1 VLTLVLFGTMLLLFA
16 LGLPVAFSMGLA
28 AVAALEVMPRATF
41 EVIAQRMFYGLD
53 SFLILSVPLFLLLG
67 ELMESAKIT
76 HRLVAFAAALVG
88 RLRGGLG
95 HISIVT
101 NMVMSGISGSGT
113 ADAAASGSV
122 LIPAMTRS
130 GYPVPFSAALVGAAA
145 TVGPIIPPSII
156 MVIYA
161 SIANVSIGRMFL
173 GGIVPGV
180 LMGGSLMV
188 LTAFL
193 ARRKGFP
200 RGERL
205 DGRARIEAVRR
216 ALLVLLAPV
225 IVIVGIVG
233 GVFTATE
240 SAGVACL
247 YALILG
253 LIVYRTVKL
262 GDLPDIL
269 QRTALTS
276 GRVMFVFATASI
288 FSWILARGG
297 VPAQIGELPLIGDA
311 TRPWLMLLALNVL
324 LLVLGALMDS
334 LAILL
339 IITPIILP
347 IAVKAG
353 IDPVHLGV
361 LMSVNLSIGLVTPP
375 VGSIMFVLCGITRCS
390 IAEFSREIGIFVAVL
405 IVPLILT
412 TYVPQFV
419 LFIPNLLMGAR

>member
-1 VLTLVLFGTMLLLFA
+1 MLTLVLFGTMLLLFA

-28 AVAALEVMPRATF
+28 AVAALQVMPRATF
-41 EVIAQRMFYGLD
+41 EVVAQRMFYGLD

-130 GYPVPFSAALVGAAA
+130 GYPVAFSAALVGAAA

-173 GGIVPGV
+173 GGIVPGL
-180 LMGGSLMV
+180 LMGGSLMA
-188 LTAFL
+188 LTAVL
-193 ARRKGFP
+193 ARRNDFP

-205 DGRARIEAVRR
+205 DGRARIEALRR
-216 ALLVLLAPV
+216 ALLVLMAPV
-225 IVIVGIVG
+225 IVIIGIVG

-240 SAGVACL
+240 SAGIACL

-253 LIVYRTVKL
+253 LVVYRTVKL

-297 VPAQIGELPLIGDA
+297 VPAQIGELPLIGD
-311 TRPWLMLLALNVL
+311 TSHPWLMLMALNVL

-347 IAVKAG
+347 LAAKAG

-361 LMSVNLSIGLVTPP
+361 LMSVNLSIGLITPP
-375 VGSIMFVLCGITRCS
+375 VGSIMFVLCGLTRCS
-390 IAEFSREIGIFVAVL
+390 IAEFSREIGVFVAVL
-405 IVPLILT
+405 IVPLMLT
-412 TYVPQFV
+412 TYVPALV
-419 LFIPNLLMGAR
+419 LFLPDLLMGAR

>member
-1 VLTLVLFGTMLLLFA
+1 MLTLVLFGTMLLLFA

-28 AVAALEVMPRATF
+28 AVAALGVMPRAMF

-76 HRLVAFAAALVG
+76 HRLVDFASALVG

-95 HISIVT
+95 HVSIVT

-173 GGIVPGV
+173 GGIVPGL
-180 LMGGSLMV
+180 LMGGALMA

-193 ARRKGFP
+193 ARRKDFP

-205 DGRARIEAVRR
+205 NGRARIEAVRR

-225 IVIVGIVG
+225 IVIVGSVG

-247 YALILG
+247 YALMLG
-253 LIVYRTVKL
+253 LLVYRTVKL
-262 GDLPDIL
+262 ADIPDIL

-297 VPAQIGELPLIGDA
+297 VPAQIGELPLIGD
-311 TRPWLMLLALNVL
+311 TSRPWLMLIALNVL

-339 IITPIILP
+339 IMTPIILP
-347 IAVKAG
+347 LAITAG

-361 LMSVNLSIGLVTPP
+361 LMTVNLSIGLVTPP
-375 VGSIMFVLCGITRCS
+375 VGSIMFVLCGLTRCS
-390 IAEFSREIGIFVAVL
+390 IADFSREIGIFVAVL
-405 IVPLILT
+405 IVPLLLT

-419 LFIPNLLMGAR
+419 LFLPDLLMGVR

>member
-1 VLTLVLFGTMLLLFA
+1 VLSLVLFGTMLLLFA

-28 AVAALEVMPRATF
+28 AAAALGVMPRATF

-53 SFLILSVPLFLLLG
+53 SFLILSVPLFVLLG

-76 HRLVAFAAALVG
+76 HRLVDFAAALVG

-113 ADAAASGSV
+113 ADAAATGSV
-122 LIPAMTRS
+122 LIPAMTRA
-130 GYPVPFSAALVGAAA
+130 GYPVAFSAALVGASA
-145 TVGPIIPPSII
+145 TIGPIIPPSII

-173 GGIVPGV
+173 GGVVPGL
-180 LMGGSLMV
+180 LMGGALMV
-188 LTAFL
+188 LTAYL
-193 ARRKGFP
+193 ARRNDFP
-200 RGERL
+200 RGVSL
-205 DGRARIEAVRR
+205 AGRARVEAVRR
-216 ALLVLLAPV
+216 AVLVLMAPV

-253 LIVYRTVKL
+253 LVVYRTVKP

-269 QRTALTS
+269 QRTALTT
-276 GRVMFVFATASI
+276 GRVMFVFAAASI

-297 VPAQIGELPLIGDA
+297 VPAQIGELPLIGD
-311 TRPWLMLLALNVL
+311 TSRPWLMLIALNVL

-339 IITPIILP
+339 IVTPIILP

-361 LMSVNLSIGLVTPP
+361 MISVNLSIGLVTPP
-375 VGSIMFVLCGITRCS
+375 VGSIMFVLCGLTRCS

-405 IVPLILT
+405 IVPLLLT

-419 LFIPNLLMGAR
+419 LFLPDLLMGVR